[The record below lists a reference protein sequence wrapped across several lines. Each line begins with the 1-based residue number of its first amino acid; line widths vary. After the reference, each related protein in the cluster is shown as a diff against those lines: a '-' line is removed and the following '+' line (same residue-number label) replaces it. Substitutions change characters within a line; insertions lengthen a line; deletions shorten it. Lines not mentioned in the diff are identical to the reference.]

1 MSNDRVLGINAL
13 GRIGKLTLWHHLG
26 GNDFDAFVMNAG
38 RNVGSNMDAVIQ
50 YLTKDSTYGPL
61 HKFLHGFAGRPDVQ
75 VLDEAGGLLQI
86 EGKEVRILRE
96 VRNPKDIPW
105 REYGVGIVVDTTGVF
120 KDPTL
125 PAEASAG
132 ALRGHLAAGARVA
145 IQSSAFKIKDKSAS
159 MPDDALM
166 LINGINNEQFDAA
179 KHTMVSC
186 ASCTTTGL
194 AHMVKPLLENE
205 LTRNILT
212 MGMGTIH
219 AVTNTQSVLDSVPAA
234 GAKDLRKTR
243 SILNNIIL
251 TSTNAGKAL
260 EEVMPEV
267 RHIGF
272 MADSV
277 RVPTTTGSLIVLN
290 ATLQTEINADGT
302 PAVNREVLA
311 KIYKDASEGAYKGLV
326 KYSEDQN
333 VSTDMIGE
341 DAAIVIEAREIHTRT
356 GFIKVRLPDRKGPVD
371 VPVTHIK
378 IFGWYDNEMG
388 SYTHRMGEL
397 TCYVK
402 NAL

>member
-1 MSNDRVLGINAL
+1 MSSNRVLGINAL

-38 RNVGSNMDAVIQ
+38 RNVGLNMDAVIQ
-50 YLTKDSTYGPL
+50 YLTKDSTYGSL
-61 HKFLHGFAGRPDVQ
+61 HKFLHGFSAKPDVQ
-75 VLDEAGGLLQI
+75 VLDEAGGLLRI
-86 EGKEVRILRE
+86 EGKEVRVLRE
-96 VRNPKDIPW
+96 ARNPKDIPW
-105 REYGVGIVVDTTGVF
+105 RDHGVAIVVDTTGVF
-120 KDPTL
+120 KDPTIA
-125 PAEASAG
+125 PDASAG

-145 IQSSAFKIKDKSAS
+145 IQSSAFKIKDKNAS
-159 MPDDALM
+159 MPDDAIM

-179 KHTMVSC
+179 RHSMVSC

-194 AHMVKPLLENE
+194 AHMVKPLLEND

-251 TSTNAGKAL
+251 TSTNAAKAL

-277 RVPTTTGSLIVLN
+277 RVPTSTASLIVLN
-290 ATLQTEINADGT
+290 ATLQTEMNVDGT
-302 PAVNREVLA
+302 PAINREVLA
-311 KIYKDASEGAYKGLV
+311 NIYREASEGAYKGLV

-356 GFIKVRLPDRKGPVD
+356 GFLKVRLPDRKEPVD
-371 VPVTHIK
+371 VPVTHVK

-402 NAL
+402 NCL